1 MTPIHVKNDTSRPDW
16 PLKGFDTFLI
26 SEGPNDKSIIKASRS
41 QQLVVRAEC
50 NVLHRSFM
58 AFESHKGFAGVDI
71 PYLDGFI
78 FAG

>member
-50 NVLHRSFM
+50 NVLHRSSK
-58 AFESHKGFAGVDI
+58 ECKIRKENTHG
-71 PYLDGFI
+71 L
-78 FAG
+78 